1 MTNPRT
7 PSDLGKR
14 MINMSFAMLAAVGVI
29 VYFIYTGAV
38 KPDEPVTLT
47 VTTEQPEASAA
58 GKPIKVDVTF
68 RLENNTKETQALT
81 AATQC
86 DVFRWFLTDDKREFV
101 QSQAYDK
108 VCAQVTVSTALAA
121 RHIMT
126 EKFPI
131 ELDPKRVHPG
141 DYRIFVRYWGHETD
155 AAITI
160 R

>member
-1 MTNPRT
+1 MTNPKT

-14 MINMSFAMLAAVGVI
+14 MINMSFAVLAAVGVI
-29 VYFIYTGAV
+29 AYFIYTGAV

-47 VTTEQPEASAA
+47 VTTDQPEASVANQ
-58 GKPIKVDVTF
+58 PVKVDVTV

-86 DVFRWFLTDDKREFV
+86 DVFRWFLTDDKKEFV
-101 QSQAYDK
+101 QSQADDK
-108 VCAQVTVSTALAA
+108 VCAQVTVSTALAG

-126 EKFPI
+126 EKFPV
-131 ELDPKRVHPG
+131 ELDPRRVHPG
-141 DYRIFVRYWGHETD
+141 DYRLFIRYWGQETD
-155 AAITI
+155 VPLTI

>member
-1 MTNPRT
+1 MTDPKT

-14 MINMSFAMLAAVGVI
+14 MMNMSFAMLAAIGVI
-29 VYFIYTGAV
+29 AYFIYTGAV

-47 VTTEQPEASAA
+47 LTTEQPEASSAD
-58 GKPIKVDVTF
+58 KPIKLDLTV
-68 RLENNTKETQALT
+68 RLENNTEETQALT
-81 AATQC
+81 ASTQC
-86 DVFRWFLTDDKREFV
+86 DVFRWFLTDDKKEFV
-101 QSQAYDK
+101 QSQADDK

-131 ELDPKRVHPG
+131 ELDPRRVHPG
-141 DYRIFVRYWGHETD
+141 DYRLFIRYWGHEAN
-155 AAITI
+155 AAVTI